1 MIRYLSS
8 LSKFTVVLI
17 GLILV
22 IILGILDLVTGVE
35 YSFAIFYLVPISF
48 VAWYGGQKY
57 GIVFSLI
64 SSIAWLN
71 ADMQMI
77 ERYSNPTAPYWNA
90 VVRLGFF
97 LVFVILISELKKLET
112 NLEKKV
118 EEKTTDLLK
127 QIEERKKT
135 EIELQKNSDKLSEL
149 ANRVL
154 KMQDE
159 QNIHIAREIHD
170 ELGQAM
176 TAIKIDLM
184 WLGKRYSVNPDIVD
198 SLVSISQTVD
208 DAITTIR
215 QISSNLRPRLLDE
228 LGFIPAVERYL
239 KDYRLKTGIDYAINY
254 NKEDFNL
261 EISEQNALFRI
272 LQEALTN
279 TSRHS
284 QASRVDINIISDDS
298 YRLDMRIT
306 DNGKGL
312 PVGYDNKQ
320 NSLGII
326 GMKERAEGTGGFFS
340 ASSSNGSGTTINIK
354 LPKK

>member
-1 MIRYLSS
+1 MIRYLQG
-8 LSKFTVVLI
+8 LNKITIIII
-17 GLILV
+17 GLIV
-22 IILGILDLVTGVE
+22 TIILGIFDLVTGVE

-48 VAWYGGQKY
+48 VAWYAGKKY
-57 GIVFSLI
+57 GIVFSFI

-90 VVRLGFF
+90 LVRLGFF
-97 LVFVILISELKKLET
+97 LAFVILISQLKKLET
-112 NLEKKV
+112 DLEKKV
-118 EEKTTDLLK
+118 EEKTIDLIK

-135 EIELQKNSDKLSEL
+135 EIELQKNSDKLSDL

-184 WLGKRYSVNPDIVD
+184 WLSKRYSANPELVE

-215 QISSNLRPRLLDE
+215 QISSNLRPKLLDE

-239 KDYRLKTGIDYAINY
+239 KDYRLKTGIDYAISY
-254 NKEDFNL
+254 NKEDYDL

-284 QASRVDINIISDDS
+284 QASKVDINIISNNS
-298 YRLDMRIT
+298 YKLDMSIT
-306 DNGKGL
+306 DNGRGL
-312 PVGYDNKQ
+312 PAGYDNKQ